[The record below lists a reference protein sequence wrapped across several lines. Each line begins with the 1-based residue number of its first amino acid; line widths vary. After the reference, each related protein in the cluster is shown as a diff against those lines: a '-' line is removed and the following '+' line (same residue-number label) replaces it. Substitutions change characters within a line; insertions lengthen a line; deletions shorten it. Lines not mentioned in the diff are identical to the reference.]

1 MALFTDGS
9 ISTLEDLRAYES
21 AIFDVASTER
31 IDLSKKQ
38 VLAQEELETEL
49 NSLLRQQGDETQLT
63 QVVVTRP
70 VRQWH
75 VFRSLALT
83 YRDAYNSHLN
93 DRYQGKWKEY
103 DRLANW
109 AQRKLLETGLG
120 IVVAPIAKAA
130 APTVWA
136 AAGSL
141 PAGTY
146 WVRVAWTG
154 AAGVE
159 GCASD
164 PANLAVEAGTGLI
177 VSVKEPPENG
187 TGWNVYVGVGPEET
201 KRQNEEPI
209 GPGTEWQAPDAGLVE
224 GVLAGEGQPAD
235 YLLTQRRVLQRG

>member
-21 AIFDVASTER
+21 AIFDVANMER
-31 IDLSKKQ
+31 IDLSRKQ
-38 VLAQEELETEL
+38 LLAQEELDTEL
-49 NSLLRQQGDETQLT
+49 TSLLRQQGEEVELR
-63 QVVVTRP
+63 QVVVTMP
-70 VRQWH
+70 LRQWH

-103 DRLANW
+103 ERLASW

-120 IVVAPIAKAA
+120 IVAAPIAKAA
-130 APTVWA
+130 PPAVQAT
-136 AAGSL
+136 AGSL

-154 AAGVE
+154 ASGE

-164 PANLAVEAGTGLI
+164 PANLAVEAGSGLV
-177 VSVKEPPENG
+177 VSAGTPPEHG
-187 TGWNVYVGVGPEET
+187 SGWNVYVGMAPEET
-201 KRQNEEPI
+201 RRQNEQPLE
-209 GPGTEWQAPDAGLVE
+209 PGTEWQTPEGGLVE
-224 GVLAGEGQPAD
+224 GAPAGEGQPAD
-235 YLLTQRRVLQRG
+235 YFLTQRRVLQRG

>member
-49 NSLLRQQGDETQLT
+49 NSHLRQQREEVELT
-63 QVVVTRP
+63 QVVVTKP
-70 VRQWH
+70 LRQWH

-103 DRLANW
+103 DRLASW

-120 IVVAPIAKAA
+120 IVAAPMAKAA
-130 APTVWA
+130 TPAVRATV
-136 AAGSL
+136 GSL

-146 WVRVAWTG
+146 WVRVAWTDAGG
-154 AAGVE
+154 AE

-164 PANLAVEAGTGLI
+164 PANLPVEAGSGLV
-177 VSVKEPPENG
+177 VSAKKPPENA
-187 TGWNVYVGVGPEET
+187 TGWNVYVGTAPEET
-201 KRQNEEPI
+201 QRQNEQPI
-209 GPGTEWQAPDAGLVE
+209 GVGTEWQMPDRGLVE
-224 GVLAGEGQPAD
+224 GALAGEGQPAD
-235 YLLTQRRVLQRG
+235 SFLTQRRVLQRG